1 MRLLLNPKSNPTSM
15 LNYMHTLS
23 QTIAASTWS
32 IRLDL
37 GLAVRLN
44 LGIGLRLLETVMLI
58 VDVLTVNKLIEY
70 LIQETFFFKIRVCHI
85 ISE

>member
-1 MRLLLNPKSNPTSM
+1 M

-23 QTIAASTWS
+23 QTIAVSTLS
-32 IRLDL
+32 ISLDL
-37 GLAVRLN
+37 SLAVKLN
-44 LGIGLRLLETVMLI
+44 TGICLRFLETAMLI